1 MDSPQKLAFIVQ
13 SNRLQG
19 LIWQALLKS
28 QKVAVILE
36 PGSAD
41 LAECINQIAMAG
53 LTLPDVII
61 LDAEASELNP
71 YEFCRWCRDAFP
83 KIPIFLTRFR
93 NLGISSTERRWAT
106 QQGATDFLDGF
117 QRDNLMSSAA
127 DNMRCILSA
136 LEHPFL
142 DEKALLTVLLNI
154 RRQLSAAQSALGV
167 PPGAGLRVK
176 GQNPALS
183 EPVKQLESAKGK
195 ASLPSEAPSLGQDR
209 AKQDRAKHDVL
220 NDISWVSSGTPPL
233 EGDRANGHGKASPK
247 TLFTPPPTVA
257 ASTLPKPRE
266 ADSLASG
273 KAVRRYRGVVY

>member
-1 MDSPQKLAFIVQ
+1 VDAPQKLAFIVQ

-28 QKVAVILE
+28 QRVAVILE

-83 KIPIFLTRFR
+83 KMPIFLTRFR
-93 NLGISSTERRWAT
+93 NLEISSTERRWAT
-106 QQGATDFLDGF
+106 QQGATDFLEGF

-154 RRQLSAAQSALGV
+154 RRQLRAAQPALGAPSGAV
-167 PPGAGLRVK
+167 PRANGH
-176 GQNPALS
+176 NPAVS
-183 EPVKQLESAKGK
+183 EPMKQLESANGK
-195 ASLPSEAPSLGQDR
+195 ASSPSEAPSLGP
-209 AKQDRAKHDVL
+209 DRAKHDVL
-220 NDISWVSSGTPPL
+220 NDISWVTSGTAPL
-233 EGDRANGHGKASPK
+233 EGDRANSNGKASPK
-247 TLFTPPPTVA
+247 SLFTPPPTVA
-257 ASTLPKPRE
+257 TSTLPKPRE
-266 ADSLASG
+266 ADRLASG
-273 KAVRRYRGVVY
+273 KAVRRYRGTVY

>member
-28 QKVAVILE
+28 QKVAVIFE

-61 LDAEASELNP
+61 LDSEAAELNP
-71 YEFCRWCRDAFP
+71 YEFCRWCREAFP

-93 NLGISSTERRWAT
+93 NLGVSSTERRWAM

-117 QRDNLMSSAA
+117 QRDNLMGSAA
-127 DNMRCILSA
+127 DNLRCIFSA
-136 LEHPFL
+136 LEQPFL

-154 RRQLSAAQSALGV
+154 RRQLSQAQPPAQATATPATKFNGGKSNGKSSRLASVNGKTADPSEPSKASSDRSKFASPDDMSWV
-167 PPGAGLRVK
+167 PPGLRSLDK
-176 GQNPALS
+176 EN
-183 EPVKQLESAKGK
+183 GK
-195 ASLPSEAPSLGQDR
+195 AASKSL
-209 AKQDRAKHDVL
+209 
-220 NDISWVSSGTPPL
+220 
-233 EGDRANGHGKASPK
+233 
-247 TLFTPPPTVA
+247 LFPPPA
-257 ASTLPKPRE
+257 AQASALPKKD
-266 ADSLASG
+266 ADPPVEG
-273 KAVRRYRGVVY
+273 TAVRRYRGVVY